1 MQTFCPGMPR
11 FDPEDLIKLTL
22 PSTSN
27 ANKEGE
33 VTRKVMAELNV
44 SYESTFQHSFTES
57 VLKYCGKT
65 EGLTRRLSATEKE
78 KDKERHA
85 AKCVLCN

>member
-1 MQTFCPGMPR
+1 MQTFFPGVPR

-22 PSTSN
+22 PSTSS
-27 ANKEGE
+27 ANKEGA

-44 SYESTFQHSFTES
+44 SSESTFHHSFTES

-65 EGLTRRLSATEKE
+65 EGLTRRLSANKKKKTM
-78 KDKERHA
+78 
-85 AKCVLCN
+85 